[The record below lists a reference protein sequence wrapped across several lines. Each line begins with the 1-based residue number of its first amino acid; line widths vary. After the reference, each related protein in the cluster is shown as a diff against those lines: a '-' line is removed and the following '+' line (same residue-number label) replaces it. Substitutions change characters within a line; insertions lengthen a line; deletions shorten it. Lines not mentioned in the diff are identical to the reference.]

1 MGQIIDIAK
10 QLWVQELVWGVL
22 LLLVIIGYV
31 RRFNH
36 IGRTQHLRTQRRHH
50 RETIGHTRFLAI
62 LIVIGAA
69 LTFAGH
75 QFWPQVQAVAD
86 RVDGVSASKSSSAS
100 SHRAKLAASKSKA
113 KSSSLAA
120 SKKKSTTKQSAKS
133 SSSKEVTSA
142 SAVKIVKGYFKKH
155 PEDQTDTISSYKAN
169 GTGSDSQGSFVFKVA
184 AYGVDDT
191 GATTELHEYWVHRD
205 GKFDVAY

>member
-1 MGQIIDIAK
+1 MGQVIGIAK
-10 QLWVQELVWGVL
+10 QLWAQELVWGVL
-22 LLLVIIGYV
+22 LVLLIIGYV

-50 RETIGHTRFLAI
+50 QETIGHTRLLAI

-75 QFWPQVQAVAD
+75 QFWPQVSAVAD
-86 RVDGVSASKSSSAS
+86 RVTGVSTSQSSSSTHKKQSASKAS
-100 SHRAKLAASKSKA
+100 SKED
-113 KSSSLAA
+113 SS
-120 SKKKSTTKQSAKS
+120 SKKKSS
-133 SSSKEVTSA
+133 SSSSTKTVTA
-142 SAVKIVKGYFKKH
+142 ESAVIIVEGYFESH
-155 PEDQTDTISSYKAN
+155 PDEQTDTISQYKAV
-169 GTGSDSQGSFVFKVA
+169 GTGSDSLGARVFKVG

-191 GATTELHEYWVHRD
+191 GATSELHEYWVHRD

>member
-1 MGQIIDIAK
+1 MGQVIGIAK

-22 LLLVIIGYV
+22 LVLVIIGYV

-50 RETIGHTRFLAI
+50 QETIGHTRLLAI

-75 QFWPQVQAVAD
+75 QFWPQVSAVAD
-86 RVDGVSASKSSSAS
+86 HITGVSTSKSSSSTHHKKSTSKAS
-100 SHRAKLAASKSKA
+100 SK
-113 KSSSLAA
+113 KSST
-120 SKKKSTTKQSAKS
+120 SKKKSS
-133 SSSKEVTSA
+133 SSSTKTVTA
-142 SAVKIVKGYFKKH
+142 ESAVTIVEGYYKDH
-155 PEDQTDTISSYKAN
+155 PDEQTDTISQYKAV
-169 GTGSDSQGSFVFKVA
+169 GTGSDSAGAYVFKVG

-191 GATTELHEYWVHRD
+191 GATSELHEYWVHRD